1 MTKGRARHAIFV
13 YLGTQ
18 RTEMKKNLI
27 FAAFLL
33 LIMLLTLDAQAGYY
47 EQGSRYYVY
56 RNYVK
61 AREMFQKA
69 VETSND
75 GNAYYFLGEIEKN
88 EKNFEKAVE
97 YYQLAV
103 KGRINRKY
111 YKLAYWN
118 VIVLTEQTG
127 DYTGM
132 VKFCRELYERTG
144 DQGAK
149 TKVESVIN
157 KFLWTD
163 NEEAKQSY
171 NRGIELKKAENFEEA
186 DSAFREAVS
195 RESSFL
201 APRFELGLSEL
212 RHGRGGDALRYFGQV
227 ADRIPFYG
235 EVHLLMGDIYFQ
247 REAYRDAAFHF
258 ERAMETSFLD
268 KSSRYLVFIKSAT
281 ARYNTRDFEKAR
293 EHLVSALKQNAAS
306 REALLMLSAID
317 ISEQNY
323 REALSSLEKARKID
337 PDDTEVIFQIGSIHY
352 RLGDARHTAEF
363 DRLFD
368 LTGDE
373 SEIPQK
379 YYRAFEILAKHH
391 FVAKNYAR
399 ADKILRVL
407 PEGSRT
413 YEQNLMRAR
422 TSYEL
427 GDYEE
432 AIRRFERLSPGGDE
446 DRYILCL
453 AYAKTGHTERARGI
467 LSGLA
472 SSETYRARAKKEPV
486 LSKILAQIEE
496 EAKAKAGETRN

>member
-1 MTKGRARHAIFV
+1 MR
-13 YLGTQ
+13 
-18 RTEMKKNLI
+18 KNLF
-27 FAAFLL
+27 FASFLL
-33 LIMLLTLDAQAGYY
+33 FIMSLAVDVHAGYF

-56 RNYVK
+56 RNYAK
-61 AREMFQKA
+61 AREMFLKA
-69 VETSND
+69 VEVSND

-88 EKNFEKAVE
+88 EKHFDRAVE

-103 KGRINRKY
+103 RGRINRKY

-127 DYTGM
+127 DYMGM

-144 DQGAK
+144 DGGAK
-149 TKVESVIN
+149 SKVESVIN

-171 NRGIELKKAENFEEA
+171 NRGIELKKAESFDEA
-186 DSAFREAVS
+186 DSAFREALS

-212 RHGRGGDALRYFGQV
+212 RRGRGAEALRHFGQV

-247 REAYRDAAFHF
+247 REAYRDAASHF
-258 ERAMETSFLD
+258 ERALETSFLD
-268 KSSRYLVFIKSAT
+268 KNSRYLVYIKIAT
-281 ARYNTRDFEKAR
+281 ARYNTRDFEKSK
-293 EHLVSALKQNAAS
+293 EHLASALKLNAAS
-306 REALLMLSAID
+306 REALLMLSAIN
-317 ISEQNY
+317 ISEENY
-323 REALSSLEKARKID
+323 REALASLEKAHKLD
-337 PDDTEVIFQIGSIHY
+337 PDDTEVIFQTASIHY
-352 RLGDARHTAEF
+352 RLGDARHIPEF

-368 LTGDE
+368 L
-373 SEIPQK
+373 SEEETDLPQK
-379 YYRAFEILAKHH
+379 YYRAFEILARHH
-391 FVAKNYAR
+391 FQAKNYAR
-399 ADKILRVL
+399 ADRILRAL
-407 PEGSRT
+407 PEGARNH
-413 YEQNLMRAR
+413 EQNLMRAR
-422 TSYEL
+422 ASYHL

-453 AYAKTGHTERARGI
+453 LYAKTGRGDRARSI

-472 SSETYRARAKKEPV
+472 SSETYRTKARKEPA
-486 LSKILAQIEE
+486 LARILAQIEE
-496 EAKAKAGETRN
+496 EAKAKSGEIRN

>member
-1 MTKGRARHAIFV
+1 
-13 YLGTQ
+13 
-18 RTEMKKNLI
+18 MKKNLLY
-27 FAAFLL
+27 ASFLL
-33 LIMLLTLDAQAGYY
+33 FIMSLAVDVHAGYF

-56 RNYVK
+56 RNYAR
-61 AREMFQKA
+61 AREMFLKA
-69 VETSND
+69 VEASND

-144 DQGAK
+144 DDGAK
-149 TKVESVIN
+149 SKVESVIN

-171 NRGIELKKAENFEEA
+171 NRGIEFKKAEKYDEA
-186 DSAFREAVS
+186 ESAFREALS

-201 APRFELGLSEL
+201 APQFELGLSEL
-212 RHGRGGDALRYFGQV
+212 RRGRGGEALHYFARV

-247 REAYRDAAFHF
+247 REAYRDAAFHLD
-258 ERAMETSFLD
+258 RAMETSFLD
-268 KSSRYLVFIKSAT
+268 KNSRYQVYIKNAT
-281 ARYNTRDFEKAR
+281 AQYNTPNFEKSK
-293 EHLVSALKQNAAS
+293 EHLASALKLNAAS
-306 REALLMLSAID
+306 RDALLMLSAIN
-317 ISEQNY
+317 IREENY
-323 REALSSLEKARKID
+323 REALSSLEKAHKLD
-337 PDDTEVIFQIGSIHY
+337 PDDTEVIFQTGSIHY

-363 DRLFD
+363 DRLFN
-368 LTGDE
+368 LTEGE
-373 SEIPQK
+373 SDIPQK
-379 YYRAFEILAKHH
+379 YHRAFEILAKHH
-391 FVAKNYAR
+391 FQAGNYAR
-399 ADKILRVL
+399 ADTIMQAL
-407 PEGSRT
+407 PDGGRT
-413 YEQNLMRAR
+413 HEQNLMRAR
-422 TSYEL
+422 ASYHL

-432 AIRRFERLSPGGDE
+432 AIRRYERLSPGGEE

-453 AYAKTGHTERARGI
+453 LYAKTGQTGRARTI
-467 LSGLA
+467 LTGLV
-472 SSETYRARAKKEPV
+472 SSETYRAKASKEPV
-486 LSKILAQIEE
+486 LSKILSQIEE
-496 EAKAKAGETRN
+496 EAKAKSGETRN